1 MKKEFLQIDV
11 TKDYPDF
18 RLEAN
23 LTVAEGEFFSLVGPS
38 GCGKTTLLRL
48 ISGLIQPDRGRII
61 LNGRDLTA
69 VPVAERRIGFVFQDY
84 ALFPHLTVGEN
95 IEYGLKVQRLPAARR
110 RERVEAM
117 LTVFEIADLANRRV
131 QELSGGERQRVA
143 LARALAPEPF
153 LLLLDEPFAA
163 LDYGLRRRLR
173 RELKEL
179 QTKLGFTTIFVTHQQ
194 EEALSL
200 SERLAVMQAGRILQV
215 GTATEVY
222 TSPAH
227 PFVATFLGDANLIPC
242 TVCPTAGGL
251 QIHPQG
257 GQVFTLP
264 ANGNHADRRREAETT
279 AGPYFLM
286 IRPEDV
292 VITSDTPIYHGTI
305 TTWEYLGYASYAEV
319 TTDHGLKIKILT
331 EKEASYALG
340 AVVGLSFQKTAMKL
354 LPINGNLPS

>member
-1 MKKEFLQIDV
+1 MKNDFLQIEV
-11 TKDYPDF
+11 TKDYPEF

-48 ISGLIQPDRGRII
+48 ISGLSQPDRGRII

-95 IEYGLKVQRLPAARR
+95 IEYGLKVRRLPAAQR
-110 RERVEAM
+110 RERVKAM
-117 LTVFEIADLANRRV
+117 LAVFEIAALADRRV
-131 QELSGGERQRVA
+131 QALSGGERQRVA

-179 QTKLGFTTIFVTHQQ
+179 QAKLGFTAIFVTHQQ

-222 TSPAH
+222 TSPVH
-227 PFVATFLGDANLIPC
+227 PFVATFLGDANLLPC
-242 TVCPTAGGL
+242 RVDRTPDGL
-251 QIHPQG
+251 RIHPQG
-257 GQVFTLP
+257 GQTVILP
-264 ANGNHADRRREAETT
+264 AGADLGPGAEAE
-279 AGPYFLM
+279 ACYLM

-292 VITSDTPIYHGTI
+292 VITAEEPVYHGVI
-305 TTWEYLGYASYAEV
+305 VTWEYLGYGSYAEIK
-319 TTDHGLKIKILT
+319 TDNGLTIKILT
-331 EKEASYALG
+331 GKETRFAPG
-340 AVVGLSFQKTAMKL
+340 ATVGLAFRRSAL
-354 LPINGNLPS
+354 RLVPVD

>member
-1 MKKEFLQIDV
+1 MKNEFLQIDV
-11 TKDYPDF
+11 VKDYPEF
-18 RLEAN
+18 RLTAN

-61 LNGRDLTA
+61 LNGQDLTA

-95 IEYGLKVQRLPAARR
+95 IEYGLKVRRLPATRR
-110 RERVEAM
+110 RERVDAM
-117 LTVFEIADLANRRV
+117 LAVFEITELAGRRV

-179 QTKLGFTTIFVTHQQ
+179 QRKLGFTAIFVTHQQ

-200 SERLAVMQAGRILQV
+200 SERLAVMQAGQILQV

-222 TSPAH
+222 SSPAH

-242 TVCPTAGGL
+242 VAVPTAEGL
-251 QIHPQG
+251 ELHPQG
-257 GQVFTLP
+257 GRVFNLSDT
-264 ANGNHADRRREAETT
+264 GGHMVQGGETDTTT
-279 AGPYFLM
+279 AHFYMM

-292 VITSDTPIYHGTI
+292 VIDTVAPIYQGTI
-305 TTWEYLGYASYAEV
+305 VTWEYLGYASYAEV
-319 TTDHGLKIKILT
+319 KTDHGPTLKILT
-331 EKEASYALG
+331 GKETHFALG
-340 AVVGLSFQKTAMKL
+340 ARVGLSFRKPALKL
-354 LPINGNLPS
+354 LPINQK

>member
-1 MKKEFLQIDV
+1 MKKDFLRIDV
-11 TKDYPDF
+11 TKDFPEF
-18 RLEAN
+18 RLTAN

-48 ISGLIQPDRGRII
+48 ISGLLQPDHGRII

-95 IEYGLKVQRLPAARR
+95 IEYGLKVRRLPAARR
-110 RERVEAM
+110 RERVRAM
-117 LTVFEIADLANRRV
+117 LAVFEITALADRRV

-179 QTKLGFTTIFVTHQQ
+179 QSRLGFTAIFVTHHQ

-222 TSPAH
+222 TNPPTLCRDLSRRCQPDSVYGNAYRRWAADSP
-227 PFVATFLGDANLIPC
+227 PGRTG
-242 TVCPTAGGL
+242 
-251 QIHPQG
+251 
-257 GQVFTLP
+257 FTLP
-264 ANGNHADRRREAETT
+264 PPGPVRTHSGTVPVAVPGGGDRRTV
-279 AGPYFLM
+279 F
-286 IRPEDV
+286 
-292 VITSDTPIYHGTI
+292 
-305 TTWEYLGYASYAEV
+305 
-319 TTDHGLKIKILT
+319 
-331 EKEASYALG
+331 
-340 AVVGLSFQKTAMKL
+340 
-354 LPINGNLPS
+354 

>member
-1 MKKEFLQIDV
+1 MKKDFLQIDV
-11 TKDYPDF
+11 TKDYPEF
-18 RLEAN
+18 RLTAN

-48 ISGLIQPDRGRII
+48 ISGLIQPDHGRII

-69 VPVAERRIGFVFQDY
+69 VPAAERRIGFVFQDY
-84 ALFPHLTVGEN
+84 ALFPHLTVGQN
-95 IEYGLKVQRLPAARR
+95 IEYGLKVRRYPAARR
-110 RERVEAM
+110 RERVAAM
-117 LTVFEIADLANRRV
+117 LAVFEIMALADRRV
-131 QELSGGERQRVA
+131 QALSGGERQRVA

-179 QTKLGFTTIFVTHQQ
+179 QTKLGFTAIFVTHQQ

-200 SERLAVMQAGRILQV
+200 SERLAVMHAGQILQV

-222 TSPAH
+222 ANPTH

-242 TVCPTAGGL
+242 LASPTAEGL
-251 QIHPQG
+251 EIHPQDG
-257 GQVFTLP
+257 RAFLLP
-264 ANGNHADRRREAETT
+264 AAGIDLNRGRGAGAT
-279 AGPYFLM
+279 AGRFYLM

-292 VITSDTPIYHGTI
+292 LFNAEEPVYQGMI
-305 TTWEYLGYASYAEV
+305 TTWEYLGYGSYAEV
-319 TTDHGLKIKILT
+319 KTDHGLTIKIMT
-331 EKEASYALG
+331 GKEICYALG
-340 AVVGLSFQKTAMKL
+340 ARVGLAFRKPAIKL
-354 LPINGNLPS
+354 LPINGNPPS

>member
-1 MKKEFLQIDV
+1 MKKDFLRIDV
-11 TKDYPDF
+11 TKDFPEF
-18 RLEAN
+18 RLTAN

-48 ISGLIQPDRGRII
+48 ISGLLQPDHGRII

-95 IEYGLKVQRLPAARR
+95 IEYGLKVRRLPAARR
-110 RERVEAM
+110 RERVRAM
-117 LTVFEIADLANRRV
+117 LAVFEITALADRRV

-179 QTKLGFTTIFVTHQQ
+179 QSRLGFTAIFVTHHQ

-222 TSPAH
+222 TNPAH

-242 TVCPTAGGL
+242 TVTPTAGGL

-257 GQVFTLP
+257 GRAFTLP
-264 ANGNHADRRREAETT
+264 PPGTGADAFGHSSGGGSGAAGT
-279 AGPYFLM
+279 AGQFFLM

-292 VITSDTPIYHGTI
+292 VLPPKIPLPRGGCNLGIPGVRLLREVKPITARS
-305 TTWEYLGYASYAEV
+305 
-319 TTDHGLKIKILT
+319 LK
-331 EKEASYALG
+331 S
-340 AVVGLSFQKTAMKL
+340 
-354 LPINGNLPS
+354 